1 MKEIKTFFA
10 NDNRLNK
17 GYAKTS
23 DPRESDSSF
32 YSKKFEHILPPIDVI
47 TTFENINPGTLKQI
61 IDMAEREQHHR
72 HALDLLN
79 INAYNKAQKLGK
91 IFAIALVCII
101 SMTTLCLAI
110 YGSILSAISFSG
122 TAFLSIGLSLVMK
135 KRKINASG
143 KENNQKKKNL

>member
-17 GYAKTS
+17 GYAKIS
-23 DPRESDSSF
+23 DPREPDNSV

-47 TTFENINPGTLKQI
+47 TEFENINPGTLKQI

-72 HALDLLN
+72 HTLDLIN

-91 IFAIALVCII
+91 IFAIVLVCII
-101 SMTTLCLAI
+101 SMATICLAI
-110 YGSILSAISFSG
+110 YGNVLSAIFFSG
-122 TAFLSIGLSLVMK
+122 VAFLSIGLSLVMR
-135 KRKINASG
+135 KRKINTSA
-143 KENNQKKKNL
+143 KENNQKKNL